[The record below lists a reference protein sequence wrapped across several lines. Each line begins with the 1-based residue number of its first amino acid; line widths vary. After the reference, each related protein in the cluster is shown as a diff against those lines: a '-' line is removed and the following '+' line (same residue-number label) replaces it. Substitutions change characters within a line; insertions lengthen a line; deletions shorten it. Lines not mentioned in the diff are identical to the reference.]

1 MKIEVFAI
9 CYNEEV
15 MLPYFLN
22 HYCSFCDKITIY
34 DNYSTD
40 RSEAICRANP
50 FVQVIKYDS
59 GNQIRDDIYLQ
70 IKNNCWKGSTA
81 DWVVICDIDELVWFP
96 ALKAFTT
103 EFMSQTKD
111 LVDYVNKTT
120 SDSQYFQKLIADYT
134 VISPDWWEM
143 VGDHVPTGPG
153 QIYNDINEGR
163 CHGQETK
170 CIMFRPDKI
179 REINYHPG
187 CHGIDAV
194 GDVRI
199 LHTSEIKILHYK
211 YLSPGYVV
219 ERHRMFGER
228 LSAINRQNRWGV
240 QYDFAADQTQAY
252 WQELWNQRTKAI

>member
-1 MKIEVFAI
+1 MRIEVFAI

-40 RSEAICRANP
+40 RSESICKANP

-81 DWVVICDIDELVWFP
+81 DWVIICDIDELVYGIIPGDWHNEGAIF
-96 ALKAFTT
+96 LYDEITDII
-103 EFMSQTKD
+103 S
-111 LVDYVNKTT
+111 N
-120 SDSQYFQKLIADYT
+120 YT

-143 VGDHVPTGPG
+143 VGDHVPSGPG
-153 QIYNDINEGR
+153 QIYSDINEGR
-163 CHGQETK
+163 CHGQKTK

-199 LHTSEIKILHYK
+199 LHTSEMKILHYK
-211 YLSPGYVV
+211 YLSPGYVI
-219 ERHRMFGER
+219 ERHRIFGER

-240 QYDFAADQTQAY
+240 QYDFVADQTQAY